1 MPRNAWTKPIQM
13 WTCQRSSS
21 SRRLWA
27 CRAKNHTPASS
38 TPSKVQH
45 LSQEESSSPL
55 TSSNAIKIR
64 AAKSTN
70 TLIPRMAPH
79 HQLALRQPLLI
90 IKQDLKSKN
99 WRTTQTIAR
108 CRRKM
113 PRSAGR
119 ESGRHTPSTIR
130 NGKSYCFYL
139 ALAFIFRRESIWHF
153 IYKLSVFKKIV
164 KIGYKLDLIGNITIQ
179 IVCQFFLTFV
189 LGILNKAGIDF
200 WLIDLLRDFD
210 QYLLLKPIL
219 NSNYGLQKLNW
230 ILN

>member
-1 MPRNAWTKPIQM
+1 
-13 WTCQRSSS
+13 
-21 SRRLWA
+21 
-27 CRAKNHTPASS
+27 
-38 TPSKVQH
+38 
-45 LSQEESSSPL
+45 
-55 TSSNAIKIR
+55 
-64 AAKSTN
+64 
-70 TLIPRMAPH
+70 
-79 HQLALRQPLLI
+79 
-90 IKQDLKSKN
+90 
-99 WRTTQTIAR
+99 
-108 CRRKM
+108 M

-139 ALAFIFRRESIWHF
+139 ALAFIFKRESIWHF

-219 NSNYGLQKLNW
+219 NSNYGLQKLN
-230 ILN
+230 